1 MTKVLRARACVSASW
16 QLHLMLLQPPDTF
29 ALRSHLYG
37 NCRQHSEQMW
47 KAAERHRMQQECS
60 VLKCCIAA
68 TVRRLKWA
76 EAATA
81 RSRHPLACAAS
92 NSTPPVRPAVS
103 VAALGRTEILIGSG
117 NDVARGSTL
126 ARLRLSQSAIETCGG
141 SIFGLVYFYGCHV
154 GAVLVSG
161 GRLGRAITTL
171 K

>member
-47 KAAERHRMQQECS
+47 KAAERRWMQQECS
-60 VLKCCIAA
+60 VQKCCIAA

-92 NSTPPVRPAVS
+92 N
-103 VAALGRTEILIGSG
+103 L
-117 NDVARGSTL
+117 
-126 ARLRLSQSAIETCGG
+126 RLRSALQSP
-141 SIFGLVYFYGCHV
+141 SRR
-154 GAVLVSG
+154 SD
-161 GRLGRAITTL
+161 GRRF
-171 K
+171 